1 MNLERQNK
9 DSKRKHRNRKEG
21 VTMGETGCKVTVNDV
36 VKEYEKGT
44 PFSVL
49 AAEYQQEYKDDIV
62 LVLFNNRLYELSREI
77 DQDGTLS
84 FITTGDKA
92 GRKAYRRSVTLLMQ
106 RGVYE
111 LAKKEEKEM
120 SVRVEHSISQGYY
133 CELFGKDGKIIPD
146 NTYILK
152 LKMEMMRLVDEK
164 RPIEK
169 RSMPTNEAVKLFRE
183 LGMYD
188 KERLFHYRRSS
199 RVNVYS
205 IGNYMDYYYGY
216 MVPDTGYLK
225 YFDLELY
232 DEGFVVLFPD
242 KNTRMTAEFK
252 PSHKLFH
259 VLKES
264 VEWSDKLDIRTIG
277 ALNDAVAQGK
287 IQDVILVS
295 EALMERKIGKL
306 AEEIAAQ
313 PDKKFV
319 MIAGPSS
326 SGKTTFSH
334 RLSIQLRAQGLH
346 PHPIALDDYYVNRED
361 TPRDEN
367 GKYNFECLEALD
379 IELFNHDM
387 SALLA
392 GEKIELPTYNFR
404 TGLREYKGNS
414 KQLGKNDIL
423 VLEGIHGLNDKL
435 SYSLPKS
442 SKLKIYISALTQLN
456 IDEHNN
462 LPTTDGRIIRRIVR
476 DARTRNITA
485 KQTIAMWDSVRR
497 GEEQYIFPFQEEADI
512 MFNSA
517 LIYELAVLKQYAEP
531 LLFEIDKDCPEYV
544 EAKRLLKFLDY
555 FLPVPSEEIGRNSIL
570 REFIG
575 GSCFNV

>member
-1 MNLERQNK
+1 
-9 DSKRKHRNRKEG
+9 
-21 VTMGETGCKVTVNDV
+21 MGEEMCRVIIEG
-36 VKEYEKGT
+36 EEKQYPQGT
-44 PFSVL
+44 AFSVL
-49 AAEYQQEYKDDIV
+49 AEEYQPKYKDDIV
-62 LVLFNNRLYELSREI
+62 LVLLNNRLREI
-77 DQDGTLS
+77 NKKLDCDGELK
-84 FITTGDKA
+84 FVTTGDKA

-106 RGVYE
+106 RGVYN
-111 LAKKEEKEM
+111 LAKEDGKEV

-133 CELFGKDGKIIPD
+133 CELFGRDGKIIPD
-146 NTYILK
+146 HAYLLR
-152 LKMEMMRLVDEK
+152 LKMRMMDMVDAK
-164 RPIEK
+164 RPIKK
-169 RSMPTNEAVKLFRE
+169 RSIHTDEAVALFRE

-199 RVNVYS
+199 RVNIYS
-205 IGNYMDYYYGY
+205 IGNYMDYFYGY
-216 MVPDTGYLK
+216 MLPHTGYLK

-232 DEGFVVLFPD
+232 EEGFVVLFPD
-242 KNTRMTAEFK
+242 KNTKITAEFQ

-264 VEWSDKLDIRTIG
+264 SEWGEKLDIATIG
-277 ALNDAVAQGK
+277 ALNDAIAQGR
-287 IQDVILVS
+287 IQDVILVA

-306 AEEIAAQ
+306 AEEIADQ

-334 RLSIQLRAQGLH
+334 RLSIQMMAQGLK

-361 TPRDEN
+361 TPKEED
-367 GKYNFECLEALD
+367 GSYNFECLEALD
-379 IELFNHDM
+379 IELFNRDM

-392 GEKIELPTYNFR
+392 GEEIELPTYNFR
-404 TGLREYKGNS
+404 TGKREYKG
-414 KQLGKNDIL
+414 KFKKLGKNDIL

-462 LPTTDGRIIRRIVR
+462 LPTTDGRLIRRIVR

-497 GEEQYIFPFQEEADI
+497 GEEHYIFPFQDSADI

-531 LLFEIDKDCPEYV
+531 LLFEIDKDCPEYT

-555 FLPVPSEEIGRNSIL
+555 FLPVPGEDIGKNSIL

-575 GSCFNV
+575 GSCFHV